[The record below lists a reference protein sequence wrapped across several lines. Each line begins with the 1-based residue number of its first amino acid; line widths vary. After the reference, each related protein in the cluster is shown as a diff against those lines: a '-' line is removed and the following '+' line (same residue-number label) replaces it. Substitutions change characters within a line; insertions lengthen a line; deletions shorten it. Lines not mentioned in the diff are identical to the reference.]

1 MKTIYNFV
9 RGTDWDVNTSASG
22 SAGYIALKITNDN
35 FKKLLETQLDK
46 INMWVHFTITTTT
59 PNNQSTQVTGGV
71 KVSTFVYEL
80 PSVINS
86 NAYSLY
92 IALYGASRFN
102 TAVTQITSLNV
113 TVGD

>member
-22 SAGYIALKITNDN
+22 SSGYIGIIIKNQN
-35 FKKLLETQLDK
+35 FKNLLENQLDK
-46 INMWVHFTITTTT
+46 INIWAHFTITTQT
-59 PNNQSTQVTGGV
+59 PGGTSTQVTGGF
-71 KVSTFVYEL
+71 KVTTFVYEL
-80 PSVINS
+80 PGLINS

-102 TAVTQITSLNV
+102 SAVSQITSINV
-113 TVGD
+113 TIGD